1 MQAIARENN
10 LSETAFFV
18 PTKEGYDLRWF
29 TPTTEVELCG
39 HATLASGYVIFN
51 YLEDAPE
58 TIRFSTRSGP
68 LTVERRDDL
77 LAMNFPMRTPER
89 CLTPPSE
96 LVHGLGRTTEQF
108 LAFGETEGSGYYLAV
123 FQSEEEVRRL
133 VPDFSMLAQLGPMIV
148 IVTAPGEKSDFVSRC
163 FAPSFGIDEDPV
175 TGSTHC
181 VLAPYWAGRLGKESL
196 HAQQVSA
203 RGGELFCELLENR
216 VSIAGNAVCYLEGT
230 IDI

>member
-1 MQAIARENN
+1 MKLRIFQIDAFTTDVFAGNPAAVCPLEDWLEASRMQAIARENN

-96 LVHGLGRTTEQF
+96 LAHGLGRITEQF
-108 LAFGETEGSGYYLAV
+108 RRSEKPKAQAITLPCFNPKKRSAGS
-123 FQSEEEVRRL
+123 FQ
-133 VPDFSMLAQLGPMIV
+133 I
-148 IVTAPGEKSDFVSRC
+148 
-163 FAPSFGIDEDPV
+163 
-175 TGSTHC
+175 
-181 VLAPYWAGRLGKESL
+181 SL
-196 HAQQVSA
+196 CWLNSA
-203 RGGELFCELLENR
+203 R
-216 VSIAGNAVCYLEGT
+216 
-230 IDI
+230 

>member
-1 MQAIARENN
+1 
-10 LSETAFFV
+10 
-18 PTKEGYDLRWF
+18 
-29 TPTTEVELCG
+29 
-39 HATLASGYVIFN
+39 
-51 YLEDAPE
+51 
-58 TIRFSTRSGP
+58 
-68 LTVERRDDL
+68 
-77 LAMNFPMRTPER
+77 
-89 CLTPPSE
+89 
-96 LVHGLGRTTEQF
+96 
-108 LAFGETEGSGYYLAV
+108 
-123 FQSEEEVRRL
+123 
-133 VPDFSMLAQLGPMIV
+133 MIV
-148 IVTAPGEKSDFVSRC
+148 IVTAPGEKADFVSRC